1 MVEYEI
7 VYTMRDE
14 TETAMHVRGRENAIE
29 MAQRSLERDSRIA
42 RYKIWT
48 MPDTGE
54 PEIVKMGYD
63 LGEDVGIVEPDTHTV
78 DRTVQVS
85 ERYELEPGDQIEV
98 VHEAVSPQAQKLIDT
113 IYRHGTEVLMAV
125 DPNSDMWMRIM
136 AHVTDRKED
145 FYMVGGRG
153 GSITTFLKVNKD
165 MGGRPKSSFNQNNRF
180 TVQIK
185 DQDLYDRWLAK

>member
-1 MVEYEI
+1 MEEYEI
-7 VYTMRDE
+7 VYTMKDGNE
-14 TETAMHVRGRENAIE
+14 STMHVRGKENAIE
-29 MAQRSLERDSRIA
+29 MAQRSSERDSRIVG
-42 RYKIWT
+42 YEIWS

-54 PEIVKMGYD
+54 PEIVKEGPHT
-63 LGEDVGIVEPDTHTV
+63 ESNTHTV
-78 DRTVQVS
+78 DRTVKVS
-85 ERYELEPGDQIEV
+85 ERYELEPGDRIEV
-98 VHEAVSPQAQKLIDT
+98 VQEAVSPQAQKLIDT

-136 AHVTDRKED
+136 AHITDRKED
-145 FYMVGGRG
+145 FYMVGGKG

-165 MGGRPKSSFNQNNRF
+165 IGGRSKSSFNQNNRF